1 MSSTLTIVRATT
13 ENVVET
19 LLSRPNQLLAA
30 ILSRGQEESINVHDL
45 EKWWDVL
52 PEMGYRANTSEGAA
66 FIIGVR
72 HGAHNGNSAPWFA
85 RWTPEQIA
93 AGEKGWI
100 YGRSRI
106 GRPVLCPVLRF
117 DSDPRLQFV

>member
-1 MSSTLTIVRATT
+1 MSSTLTIRAAT

-45 EKWWDVL
+45 EQWWDAL
-52 PEMGYRANTSEGAA
+52 PEMGYRPNTREGAA

-72 HGAHNGNSAPWFA
+72 HGAHNYNSAPWFS

-117 DSDPRLQFV
+117 THDPRFQLV